1 MYTVVQ
7 LSTLVLHKDIVYSQI
22 LLINWEDRF
31 CLNSI
36 ESILLLRQ
44 KINKQNKENY
54 SLIVKKSFF
63 STKNV

>member
-7 LSTLVLHKDIVYSQI
+7 LSTLVLHEDIVYSQI